1 MINVFCSH
9 KLSDFIN
16 IGKSVNIDA
25 RHITDWSGHL
35 FNVAG
40 QKWIIFVNKKT
51 LFSFI
56 IMGILKKDLMNL
68 SFLFIDTLIKQL
80 DRENMLTIDYENYLR
95 KSDQIVLFCTTDN
108 DRKTLGSMNDF
119 IYHVKNIYSTDK
131 NLELTKKYVWLNLN
145 QMPSGVL
152 SYQTPREAMSEHI
165 KTMANNK

>member
-1 MINVFCSH
+1 MVSLNLTS
-9 KLSDFIN
+9 KEAEEKRKELLTES
-16 IGKSVNIDA
+16 S
-25 RHITDWSGHL
+25 
-35 FNVAG
+35 
-40 QKWIIFVNKKT
+40 KKV
-51 LFSFI
+51 I
-56 IMGILKKDLMNL
+56 KHNL